1 MWSLVESSGVQPT
14 TLSLNRNLACRNRM
28 TKRISIIPKIIEK
41 SSQILPKSIQNY
53 PKITKNRFKNA
64 RWPKLEAQSGL
75 KSILEAKNRPKRTV
89 LRAKWSI
96 LEAQVSPKSRPRPEK
111 IDVKIG
117 HVFGIVFSRARTWF
131 WKDFW

>member
-14 TLSLNRNLACRNRM
+14 TLSFNRNLACRNRM
-28 TKRISIIPKIIEK
+28 TKRIPVIPRIIEK
-41 SSQILPKSIQNY
+41 SSPNPSKIHPKSS
-53 PKITKNRFKNA
+53 KNHQKPFQKY

-75 KSILEAKNRPKRTV
+75 KSILEAKKWPKRTV

-111 IDVKIG
+111 IDVKIR
-117 HVFGIVFSRARTWF
+117 HVFGIVFLRVRTWF
-131 WKDFW
+131 WKDF